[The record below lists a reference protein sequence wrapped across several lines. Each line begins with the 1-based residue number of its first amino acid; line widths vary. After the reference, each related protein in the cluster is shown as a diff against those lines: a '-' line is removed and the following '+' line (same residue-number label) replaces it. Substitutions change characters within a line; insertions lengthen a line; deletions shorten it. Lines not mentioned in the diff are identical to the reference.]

1 MKVNLFNNII
11 DSYLNIHR
19 IDQVIYNLIDVSD
32 LIGFAKERW

>member
-32 LIGFAKERW
+32 LMGFAKERW